1 MNAISAFSNRFVA
14 VALTALFALPLV
26 PATAAV
32 LSSAPSPV
40 VKTVAV
46 STDLN
51 EAAAR
56 QGALPMAFEE
66 NRGQADPAALYVG
79 RGNRV
84 RIALTRTSAVYS
96 VTDGELTAS
105 VAMSFGATAGTNV
118 ISEGEPVGV
127 SNYLRGSRDEWSTN
141 VPSFGRI
148 RYENVATGIDAVFHG
163 TRNAP
168 EYDFIVAPGADPS
181 AIAMTFEGAE
191 SKSIDAA
198 GNLRL
203 ATAAGEVVLNAP
215 VLYQV
220 EGGQRVPVEGA
231 FAIDDETVRFDVGS
245 YDASRELVIDPVV
258 DYCTFLGGNGDD
270 RVEDAKIDSNGNL
283 FVVGSTLSTNFP
295 VVGGLGGNESGMD
308 GFVTK
313 IAAGAFSFAFST
325 YLGGSDTDFIN
336 AIALGNGKIYL
347 AGATVSNNFPT
358 VNAYD
363 NNPNDLDA
371 FLTVL
376 NSTGST
382 ILYSTVIGAAD
393 NDIGNAVAVDVNGNA
408 FLAGETLDP
417 RGIFGHFPTKSPSS
431 LDPFQ
436 KNFGGGR
443 SDAFV
448 CKFDP
453 DESGNTSLVY
463 STLLGGSEGE
473 GVEDIVVDA
482 NERAYVCGYT
492 ESPDFP
498 RQSAMQNVYGGGVQ
512 DAFVT
517 KFNADGT
524 TVFYSTFLGGS
535 AIDTAFG
542 IALDPLN
549 PTRPT
554 VGGSTTSTNF
564 PTTSPAQ
571 AALNGP
577 QDMFITKLNDAGTS
591 RLFST
596 FWGGPGND
604 GAGDVCFDRL
614 GNAYAVGFSN
624 NAFPQ
629 INGLGLGLTTG
640 ISYVELSQAN
650 TVAQS
655 TSTGVNGSGEG
666 IGVDAGGDVLVAGTT
681 STVNQPITVGAAQPN
696 FGGAPNDG
704 IAARIDRT
712 NDDTVGIFR
721 ASTDLFTLK
730 NANIVATPSITATL
744 TASPDQPIAGDWN
757 GDGIATIGGYNTALG
772 QFQLRNSNDTGNA
785 DISFIFGAGN
795 QIPLAGDWDG
805 DGTDTIGVFDPNGM
819 GFFLKNSFAKGN
831 ADILFN
837 FGVAGQGAIPV
848 VGDWN
853 GDGIDTIGL
862 FIPGT
867 KTFQLRNSNSSG
879 AADLQFVYNVTS
891 GGGFFKPV
899 AGDWD
904 GDGIDTIGL
913 MVRNIVGTGTSF
925 ALRNSNS
932 SGAVD
937 VVVALGSISD
947 LPIAGNYD
955 GR

>member
-1 MNAISAFSNRFVA
+1 MNAFNALSNRFLSVTIS
-14 VALTALFALPLV
+14 ALVALPLL
-26 PATAAV
+26 PTALAARTAD
-32 LSSAPSPV
+32 SAPEARHE
-40 VKTVAV
+40 AV
-46 STDLN
+46 STDL
-51 EAAAR
+51 EAAQAR
-56 QGALPMAFEE
+56 RGALSLGYEE

-79 RGNRV
+79 RGSRL
-84 RIALTRTSAVYS
+84 RIALTRTSAVYTVS
-96 VTDGELTAS
+96 NDEVTGS
-105 VAMSFGATAGTNV
+105 VAMSFGATDATQV
-118 ISEGEPVGV
+118 APDGEPVGV
-127 SNYLRGSRDEWSTN
+127 ANYLRGGRDEWQTN

-148 RYENVATGIDAVFHG
+148 RYEDVAPGVDAVFHG

-168 EYDFIVAPGADPS
+168 EYDFIVAPGADPK
-181 AIAMTFEGAE
+181 AIAMTFDGAG
-191 SKSIDAA
+191 STTIDEA

-203 ATAAGEVVLNAP
+203 STAAGEIVLNAP
-215 VLYQV
+215 QLYQV
-220 EGGQRVPVEGA
+220 ADSQRQVVEGA
-231 FAIDDETVRFDVGS
+231 FVLDGETVRFDVGS
-245 YDASRELVIDPVV
+245 YDATRELVIDPVV
-258 DYCTFLGGNGDD
+258 DYCTFVGGNGDE
-270 RVEDAKIDSNGNL
+270 RINDAKVDSNGNL
-283 FVVGSTLSTNFP
+283 FIVGQTLSTNFP
-295 VVGGLGGNESGMD
+295 VIGGLGGNESGMD
-308 GFVTK
+308 AFVTK
-313 IAAGAFSFAFST
+313 IGAGGFDFVFST
-325 YLGGSDTDFIN
+325 YLGGSDTDN
-336 AIALGNGKIYL
+336 ANGLALANGKIYI
-347 AGATVSNNFPT
+347 AGSTSSNSFPT

-363 NNPNDLDA
+363 NSPNGLDA

-382 ILYSTVIGAAD
+382 VLYSTVIGGGN

-408 FLAGETLDP
+408 FLAGETLET
-417 RGIFGHFPTKSPSS
+417 GFLSANFPTKSPSS

-498 RQSAMQNVYGGGVQ
+498 RQSAMQNTYGGGTN

-535 AIDTAFG
+535 GIDEAFG

-554 VGGSTTSTNF
+554 IVGHTTSTNF
-564 PTTSPAQ
+564 PTTSPVQ
-571 AALNGP
+571 ASKNGP
-577 QDMFITKLNDAGTS
+577 EDMFITKLNDAGTS

-596 FWGGPGND
+596 YWGGPANES
-604 GAGDVCFDRL
+604 AQDVSFDRL

-629 INGLGLGLTTG
+629 INGLGLGGGTG
-640 ISYVELSQAN
+640 LVYVEIGPTNS
-650 TVAQS
+650 VVQS
-655 TSTGVNGSGEG
+655 TSTGIAGNGEAIG
-666 IGVDAGGDVLVAGTT
+666 IDLGGDVLVAATT
-681 STVNQPITVGAAQPN
+681 SNVTQPITVGAAQPN

-757 GDGIATIGGYNTALG
+757 GDGIDTIGGYNNALG
-772 QFQLRNSNDTGNA
+772 QFQLRNTNDTGSA
-785 DISFIFGAGN
+785 DISVIFGAGN
-795 QIPLAGDWDG
+795 QIPIAGDWDG
-805 DGTDTIGVFDPNGM
+805 DGIDTIGVFDPASM
-819 GFFLKNSFAKGN
+819 AFFLKNSFTKGG
-831 ADILFN
+831 ADIAFN
-837 FGVAGQGAIPV
+837 FGVAGQGAIPIA
-848 VGDWN
+848 GDWN

-862 FIPGT
+862 YIPST
-867 KTFQLRNSNSSG
+867 KTYQLRNSNSNG
-879 AADLQFVYNVTS
+879 AADLQFVFNVTS
-891 GGGFFKPV
+891 GGGYFRPV

-904 GDGIDTIGL
+904 GDGVDTIGVV
-913 MVRNIVGTGTSF
+913 VRGFIGTATRF

-932 SGAVD
+932 SGPD
-937 VVVALGSISD
+937 DISVSFGTTGD
-947 LPIAGNYD
+947 LPVVGNFD

>member
-1 MNAISAFSNRFVA
+1 MNAFNALSNRFLSVAISALV
-14 VALTALFALPLV
+14 ALPLL
-26 PATAAV
+26 PTALAARTAD
-32 LSSAPSPV
+32 SAPEARHE
-40 VKTVAV
+40 AV
-46 STDLN
+46 SADL
-51 EAAAR
+51 EAAQAR
-56 QGALPMAFEE
+56 RGALSLGYEE

-79 RGNRV
+79 RGSRL
-84 RIALTRTSAVYS
+84 RIALTRTSAVYTVS
-96 VTDGELTAS
+96 NDEVTGS
-105 VAMSFGATAGTNV
+105 VAMSFGATEATQV
-118 ISEGEPVGV
+118 APDGEPVGV
-127 SNYLRGSRDEWSTN
+127 ANYLRGGRDEWQTN

-148 RYENVATGIDAVFHG
+148 RYENVAPGIDAVFHG

-168 EYDFIVAPGADPS
+168 EYDFIVAPGADPK
-181 AIAMTFEGAE
+181 AIAMTFDGAG
-191 SKSIDAA
+191 STTIDEA

-203 ATAAGEVVLNAP
+203 ATAAGEIILNAP
-215 VLYQV
+215 RLYQV
-220 EGGQRVPVEGA
+220 ADGQRQPVKGA
-231 FAIDDETVRFDVGS
+231 FVRDGETVRFDVGS

-258 DYCTFLGGNGDD
+258 DYCTFVGGNGDE
-270 RVEDAKIDSNGNL
+270 RINDAKVDSNGNL
-283 FVVGSTLSTNFP
+283 FIVGQTLSTNFP
-295 VVGGLGGNESGMD
+295 VIGGLGGNESGMD
-308 GFVTK
+308 AFVTK
-313 IAAGAFSFAFST
+313 IGAGGFDFVFST
-325 YLGGSDTDFIN
+325 YLGGSDTDN
-336 AIALGNGKIYL
+336 ANGLALANGKIYI
-347 AGATVSNNFPT
+347 AGSTSSNSFPT

-363 NNPNDLDA
+363 NSPNGLDA

-382 ILYSTVIGAAD
+382 VLYSTVIGGGN

-408 FLAGETLDP
+408 FLAGETLET
-417 RGIFGHFPTKSPSS
+417 GFLSANFPTKSPSS

-498 RQSAMQNVYGGGVQ
+498 RQSAMQNTYGGGTD

-535 AIDTAFG
+535 GIDEAFG

-554 VGGSTTSTNF
+554 IVGHTTSTNF
-564 PTTSPAQ
+564 PTTSPVQ
-571 AALNGP
+571 ASKNGP
-577 QDMFITKLNDAGTS
+577 EDMFITKLNDAGTS

-596 FWGGPGND
+596 YWGGPANES
-604 GAGDVCFDRL
+604 AQDVSFDRL

-629 INGLGLGLTTG
+629 INGLGLGGGTG
-640 ISYVELSQAN
+640 LVYVEIGPTNS
-650 TVAQS
+650 VVQS
-655 TSTGVNGSGEG
+655 TSTGIAGNGEAIG
-666 IGVDAGGDVLVAGTT
+666 IDLGGDVLVAATT
-681 STVNQPITVGAAQPN
+681 SNVTQPITVGAAQPN

-704 IAARIDRT
+704 VAARIDRT
-712 NDDTVGIFR
+712 NDDTIGIFR

-730 NANIVATPSITATL
+730 NANIIATPSITATL
-744 TASPDQPIAGDWN
+744 TVSPDQPIAGDWN
-757 GDGIATIGGYNTALG
+757 GDGIDTIGGYNNALG
-772 QFQLRNSNDTGNA
+772 QFQLRNTNDTGSA
-785 DISFIFGAGN
+785 DISVIFGAGN
-795 QIPLAGDWDG
+795 QIPIAGDWDG
-805 DGTDTIGVFDPNGM
+805 DGIDTIGVFDPASM
-819 GFFLKNSFAKGN
+819 AFFLKNSFTKGG
-831 ADILFN
+831 ADIAFN
-837 FGVAGQGAIPV
+837 FGVAGQGAIPIA
-848 VGDWN
+848 GDWN

-862 FIPGT
+862 YIPST
-867 KTFQLRNSNSSG
+867 KTYQLRNSNSNG
-879 AADLQFVYNVTS
+879 AADLQFVFNVTS
-891 GGGFFKPV
+891 GGGYFRPV

-904 GDGIDTIGL
+904 GDGVDTIGVV
-913 MVRNIVGTGTSF
+913 VRGFIGTATRF

-932 SGAVD
+932 SGPD
-937 VVVALGSISD
+937 DISVSFGTTGD
-947 LPIAGNYD
+947 LPVVGNFD